1 VLPTKALQQHQ
12 QREPTNPAL
21 PTFPCP
27 SMARKHI
34 PRAHLNIKKGRV
46 RVVSKDTR
54 KFLGEKQAKIKS
66 LEHKQSFI
74 QRELPLQQALLKRL
88 EATKLKESIER
99 TKARIYILNYWL
111 KHNDTALFDLKDHL
125 NYSRTFVKKLETQ
138 ERCPIPDLVLERQ
151 WQNREK
157 ILGKTQTLRLNN
169 RNECHVLPEKTWL
182 SWHYSKIVQYP
193 YYKNPLSH
201 EIPHTIRHYK

>member
-12 QREPTNPAL
+12 QRQPTKPVL

-74 QRELPLQQALLKRL
+74 QKEIPLQQAFLKRL
-88 EATKLKESIER
+88 EATKLTESIKQ
-99 TKARIYILNYWL
+99 TKARIYKLKYWL
-111 KHNDTALFDLKDHL
+111 DYNNTTLFNLKDHL
-125 NYSRTFVKKLETQ
+125 NYSKTFVEKLETQ
-138 ERCPIPDLVLERQ
+138 ERCPLPDLVLERQ

-157 ILGKTQTLRLNN
+157 ILGKAKSLSYSNQHS
-169 RNECHVLPEKTWL
+169 CFVLPEKTWM
-182 SWHYSKIVQYP
+182 SWHYSKIAQYP
-193 YYKNPLSH
+193 YYKNLRH
-201 EIPHTIRHYK
+201 EIPNKTRHYK

>member
-1 VLPTKALQQHQ
+1 
-12 QREPTNPAL
+12 
-21 PTFPCP
+21 
-27 SMARKHI
+27 MARKHI

-54 KFLGEKQAKIKS
+54 KFLGEKQAKIKT

-88 EATKLKESIER
+88 EATKLTESIKR
-99 TKARIYILNYWL
+99 TKARIY
-111 KHNDTALFDLKDHL
+111 
-125 NYSRTFVKKLETQ
+125 TQ

-157 ILGKTQTLRLNN
+157 ILGKTKTLSLNK
-169 RNECHVLPEKTWL
+169 RHDCFVLPEKTWM
-182 SWHYSKIVQYP
+182 SWHYSKIAQYP
-193 YYKNPLSH
+193 YYKSPLPH
-201 EIPHTIRHYK
+201 EIPHITRHYK